1 MDRRLVI
8 AVIVI
13 IVVAI
18 GYYSGFFG
26 LRQASIDPQNTTTP
40 AAARPPAPVDS
51 GGPGAT
57 QPGGK

>member
-1 MDRRLVI
+1 MDRRIVI

-13 IVVAI
+13 ILLGI

-40 AAARPPAPVDS
+40 AGARPPAPVDS
-51 GGPGAT
+51 GGSGAT
-57 QPGGK
+57 QPGK